1 MKIRIAYVEEPPFYW
16 TNAQGRATGADIEL
30 AQVVLRAAGATSV
43 EPVATTF
50 EQLLPGV
57 RDGRWDMNVPIFVTA
72 ERARQVAF
80 SEPVWTM
87 VDGLLVHRGNP
98 KALASYA
105 AVARRADARL
115 GVIPGQVQ
123 FQAARA
129 AGVGDAQFVAFEDQ
143 PEALAALRAGR
154 IDAFTGTA
162 LGARALAQA
171 SPELEVVTLAGDG
184 APPIGAFSLRQDD
197 ARWMA
202 AVNTQLRNYLGS
214 SDHRARMARY
224 GFSSAEIDGVVAS
237 SA

>member
-1 MKIRIAYVEEPPFYW
+1 MRIRIAHVEEPPFYW
-16 TNAQGRATGADIEL
+16 TSDDGRATGADIEL
-30 AQVVLRAAGATSV
+30 AEVVLHAAGAMSI
-43 EPVATTF
+43 EPVPTTF

-80 SEPVWTM
+80 SVPVWAM

-98 KALASYA
+98 KGLDGYG

-123 FQAARA
+123 FAAARV
-129 AGVGDAQFVAFEDQ
+129 AGVADAQLVEFAGQ

-154 IDAFTGTA
+154 IDAFSGTA
-162 LGARALAQA
+162 LGARAIAQA
-171 SPELEVVTLAGDG
+171 SHELEVVVLAGDG
-184 APPIGAFSLRQDD
+184 TPPLGAFSFSPGNVALRE
-197 ARWMA
+197 
-202 AVNTQLRNYLGS
+202 AVDRELRRYLGTP
-214 SDHRARMARY
+214 DHRERMARY
-224 GFSSAEIDGVVAS
+224 GFSAAEIDGALAT